1 MTTITLKDTMRAG
14 HVTRWQIVRTA
25 RHQTLAE
32 HMYLVTMLAQHIYG
46 VICPAK
52 STHEEMLLLR
62 WALLHDRPEILMG
75 DIATPLK
82 MKLRALVEYDPIEAI
97 EKRIDPE
104 YARVSDSV
112 SGTAIAA
119 VVKIADLQEGISFLH
134 TEGMSSHAKMI
145 MSKMIARHS
154 ALIDKCTV
162 EHPGWRWQQ
171 CTIVLHELLNG
182 ADGMMS
188 LEDET
193 K

>member
-1 MTTITLKDTMRAG
+1 MTTITLKDILRAG

-32 HMYLVTMLAQHIYG
+32 HMYLVTVLAQHIYG
-46 VICPAK
+46 VVCPAK
-52 STHEEMLLLR
+52 NSQEEMLLLR

-82 MKLRALVEYDPIEAI
+82 VKLRALVEYDPIAAI
-97 EKRIDPE
+97 EKSIDPE
-104 YARVSDSV
+104 YARVLDAV

-134 TEGMSSHAKMI
+134 TEGMSSHAKAV

-154 ALIDKCTV
+154 AFVDECAT

-171 CTIVLHELLNG
+171 CTLILHELLNG
-182 ADGMMS
+182 ADGMMA
-188 LEDET
+188 LEGET
-193 K
+193 Q